1 MGQRELREQREL
13 IESAIESADDAKLR
27 YVLEGTLKDA
37 HSFCRATL
45 RQFSRR
51 IEQKRESPRDYGFE
65 YVDRHIL
72 IAVAHDTVSQV
83 SVVER
88 LLQRMGVPR
97 DLPPNNELR
106 VELREIRNLLA
117 VHRDEHILYWR
128 LTGENT
134 PHIKTV
140 YKRLGLPEPTDSIG
154 KEIVAYF
161 PEPGKTE
168 QEIEAGYARV
178 GTVGDLLSLRE
189 VYFAFKELEG
199 DLDELAERYCT

>member
-1 MGQRELREQREL
+1 MAQRELREQQEL
-13 IESAIESADDAKLR
+13 IESAIESADDTKLR
-27 YVLEGTLKDA
+27 YVLGGAIHDA

-51 IEQKRESPRDYGFE
+51 IEQKRQSPRDYGLE
-65 YVDRHIL
+65 YVDRHML

-83 SVVER
+83 SVAER
-88 LLQRMGVPR
+88 LLQRMGEPR

-117 VHRDEHILYWR
+117 VHRNEHILYWR
-128 LTGENT
+128 LTDENT

-140 YKRLGLPEPTDSIG
+140 YKRLGLPEPTDSID

-178 GTVGDLLSLRE
+178 GTVGGLLSLRE
-189 VYFAFKELEG
+189 LYFAFKELEG